1 MEDLDRSSQIQN
13 ILDDTSK
20 EYADV
25 SQAMH
30 NNQDVSQTMNN
41 LNDTYTK
48 SSILRTSIDSS
59 LLHLK
64 NVYKRTTSPRLSP
77 LKKPKFYQWLFL
89 TEEKKQEIQNEEK
102 QENNVKEQIEKSFE
116 IELEDTKPKETVGD
130 KAIVDYYRHYK
141 KLKKVEDENNLKY
154 LPLNYN
160 LTKRKLSSI
169 IHFLI
174 FFYKLLESAYTALLS
189 KSEASFVLPSKV
201 GLIKKSGDLKQ
212 IQIKYYI

>member
-89 TEEKKQEIQNEEK
+89 TEEKKQEIQNE
-102 QENNVKEQIEKSFE
+102 VKHC
-116 IELEDTKPKETVGD
+116 
-130 KAIVDYYRHYK
+130 Y
-141 KLKKVEDENNLKY
+141 
-154 LPLNYN
+154 
-160 LTKRKLSSI
+160 
-169 IHFLI
+169 
-174 FFYKLLESAYTALLS
+174 
-189 KSEASFVLPSKV
+189 
-201 GLIKKSGDLKQ
+201 
-212 IQIKYYI
+212 